1 MSESIPP
8 PPPPEETPPPPPA
21 EEAAAPKRCGKA
33 FSSLVLGLF
42 GCLLGGAALAGF
54 LLFDKEPADSVTI
67 NGNLDQM
74 QNVVKED
81 QEKRL
86 LKMVYAIFGALFGL
100 GGGALGLAGLN
111 AGLNHLYQA
120 KNQMVLP
127 KLRLAGIGLFLSL
140 FASLGIGLGIWHG
153 VQAIYK
159 LPKENT
165 NEAFNRVDQLIGIK
179 KKAEDIANGDGSGG
193 LDEKPRG
200 LAENLLGSTLDPITQ
215 LMTEDYLNRRA
226 PNVELYTS
234 LGGSYSIE
242 NARNTRV
249 LVMVFSSA
257 SPACK
262 RAVAPLNALRAEVAR
277 GELLIL
283 AVSNEKPAPVE
294 AFMKSTGAKFPVGT
308 TAFLPEPYSAAI
320 SKPAY
325 FVIDRQGFMESI
337 KTGVQ
342 SLDQLRRLAR
352 KKP

>member
-54 LLFDKEPADSVTI
+54 LLMDKAPADSVTI

-74 QNVVKED
+74 QNVVVED
-81 QEKRL
+81 AKQRG
-86 LKMVYAIFGALFGL
+86 LKMFFASFGQWFGFA
-100 GGGALGLAGLN
+100 GAALGLTGLIAGIT
-111 AGLNHLYQA
+111 HLYHA
-120 KNQMVLP
+120 HIKLVIP
-127 KLRLAGIGLFLSL
+127 KRGLAAVGSFFSLIATLSIGLAL
-140 FASLGIGLGIWHG
+140 WHG
-153 VQAIYK
+153 YQTHVG
-159 LPKENT
+159 LPTENA
-165 NEAFNRVDQLIGIK
+165 NEAFNRVDQLAGIMK
-179 KKAEDIANGDGSGG
+179 KGEDIANGDGSGG
-193 LDEKPRG
+193 LDEKTRG

-294 AFMKSTGAKFPVGT
+294 AFMKSTGAKFPVGN
-308 TAFLPEPYSAAI
+308 ASFMPEPYSAAL

>member
-8 PPPPEETPPPPPA
+8 PPPP

-54 LLFDKEPADSVTI
+54 LLMDKAPADSVTI

-74 QNVVKED
+74 QNVVVED
-81 QEKRL
+81 AKQRG
-86 LKMVYAIFGALFGL
+86 LKMFFASFGQWFGFA
-100 GGGALGLAGLN
+100 GAALGLTGLIAGIT
-111 AGLNHLYQA
+111 HLYHA
-120 KNQMVLP
+120 HIKLVIP
-127 KLRLAGIGLFLSL
+127 KCGLAAVGSFFSLIATLSIGLAL
-140 FASLGIGLGIWHG
+140 WHG
-153 VQAIYK
+153 YQTHVG
-159 LPKENT
+159 LPTENA
-165 NEAFNRVDQLIGIK
+165 NEAFNRVDQLAGIMK
-179 KKAEDIANGDGSGG
+179 KGEDIANGDGDGSGG
-193 LDEKPRG
+193 LDEKTRG

-294 AFMKSTGAKFPVGT
+294 AFMKSTSAKFPVGN
-308 TAFLPEPYSAAI
+308 ASFMPEPYSAAL